1 VTAGS
6 IPSLVLSIALV
17 TVGMAGVVASLNSV
31 RFARRVARETEEM
44 WGGAAAPRPVDRQ
57 RIAGLPTPVRAYL
70 GKALGDRLQAVRTV
84 RFRHEG
90 RFRTKLDGP
99 WRPIRGEQYEAAAP
113 PGFLWWGRLR
123 AAPGLWVD
131 ARDRSVNGVGGM
143 LVSIESS
150 FTIADRA
157 GPEMDQ
163 GSLLRLLSDLVL
175 FPTALLDERYVT
187 WACVDEAQARATLHL
202 NGREVTGVFEFGEDG
217 LPSGFFAERYFDAGE
232 GQPELRSWSGDYRDY
247 REVEG
252 MLVPHHF
259 VGYWHV
265 DGKRIPYA
273 DFHLEAPQYDVAI
286 PF

>member
-1 VTAGS
+1 MLRTL
-6 IPSLVLSIALV
+6 PSLVLGVALLTLAV
-17 TVGMAGVVASLNSV
+17 AGVVASLNSF
-31 RFARRVARETEEM
+31 RFARRVAREAEDM
-44 WGGAAAPRPVDRQ
+44 WAGAGAPRPVDRR
-57 RIAGLPTPVRAYL
+57 RIDGLPAPVRAYL
-70 GKALGDRLQAVRTV
+70 GKALGGRVQGVRTV
-84 RFRHEG
+84 RFRHGG

-99 WRPIRGEQYEAAAP
+99 WRPIRGEQYESAAP

-123 AAPGLWVD
+123 AAPGFWVD

-143 LVSIESS
+143 LVSIASS
-150 FTIADRA
+150 VTIADRA

-187 WACVDEAQARATLHL
+187 WSGVDEAHARATLHL
-202 NGREVTGVFEFGEDG
+202 NGREVTGVFAFGEDG
-217 LPSGFFAERYFDAGE
+217 LPHRFSAERYFDTGRGRA
-232 GQPELRSWSGDYRDY
+232 ELRSWSGDYGDY
-247 REVEG
+247 REAEA

-265 DGKRIPYA
+265 DGKRIPYV
-273 DFHLEAPQYDVAI
+273 DFQLERPEYDVTV